1 MLGSRGSFDP
11 FVGHARPHP
20 GQIESAHLIWS
31 LLSESKFAQG
41 DEVEVKIEDDE
52 GILRQDRYSLR
63 TSPQWLGP
71 QFEDIKRIEETIRIE
86 VNSTT
91 DNPLV
96 EPPREPGGE
105 GAYSACPDVDPDSRV
120 PGKIHHAG
128 NFQALAV
135 TNAMD
140 HLRLSLSQI
149 GRLMFVQV
157 TEMINPAMNR
167 GLPGNLSGGESAL
180 DFGCKGLD
188 IAAASYVGEL
198 NALGGMNVGVGNV
211 SAEMHNQSIKSVML
225 SCNVLAID

>member
-1 MLGSRGSFDP
+1 MGARGSFDP
-11 FVGHARPHP
+11 FVSYARPHP
-20 GQIESAHLIWS
+20 GQIEAGHLIWS
-31 LLSESKFAQG
+31 LLAESKFAQD
-41 DEVEVKIEDDE
+41 DEVEVKIEDDD
-52 GILRQDRYSLR
+52 GVLRQDRYSLR

-71 QFEDIKRIEETIRIE
+71 QFEDIKRVEETIRIE

-96 EPPREPGGE
+96 EPPREPGGQ
-105 GAYSACPDVDPDSRV
+105 GSWFSCPDAYPRLTRV

-140 HLRLSLSQI
+140 HLRLSLSHI
-149 GRLMFVQV
+149 GRLMFVQL
-157 TEMINPAMNR
+157 TEIINPTMNR

-188 IAAASYVGEL
+188 IAAASYTGEL
-198 NALGGMNVGVGNV
+198 NVLGGMNVGVGNV
-211 SAEMHNQSIKSVML
+211 SAEMHNQSVKSVVPFL
-225 SCNVLAID
+225 QRSRY